1 MEQGAY
7 MTAKIEFMKMYHKM
21 PGKARRELVYDFA
34 TNPMSLN
41 VCYLEIRNNTKLGK
55 VILNEL
61 GYKG

>member
-1 MEQGAY
+1 MK
-7 MTAKIEFMKMYHKM
+7 AKIEFMEMCHKM
-21 PGKARRELVYDFA
+21 PGKARGALVFNFA

-41 VCYLEIRNNTKLGK
+41 VCYLAIRNNTKLGK